1 MFPHREKK
9 RIVAEVQLTPQEGV
23 MQQGKKKY
31 YPNGNAEWC

>member
-23 MQQGKKKY
+23 IQLGKKILPKR
-31 YPNGNAEWC
+31 EF